1 MDTFAAA
8 VAIAAAVATGGTT
21 VAIDVPA
28 ILSTLG
34 KVAKDFT
41 WAVCPALTLRDLLTK
56 NWNKMIYFN

>member
-56 NWNKMIYFN
+56 N